1 MKLSLK
7 HKVIG
12 LPVLAAVLPVLVMLV
27 LTTVQKESVTKK
39 IEGALEVLAR
49 ENIEHLA
56 LAVYNTCEATSK
68 MVQKY
73 LDRRLQESDAFFQ
86 DMGGFSLSSETASI
100 KALNLKNH
108 KEKAVSIPKM
118 MIGGVFEPRTY
129 IDVIREKFGGNY
141 GLFQRVNEAG
151 DMVLIATTLSSKNGG
166 KLGNLY
172 LPVKQEGVVNPVIQ
186 NILKKQAFHG
196 IANLADGWHFTACKG
211 ITDKKGRIIGMLF
224 TEAPFQ
230 TPASLRQ
237 AIMDMKVGKSGY
249 VYVLGGKHAFHRGH
263 YIISKGGKRDGENLW
278 DAKST
283 DGRYYVRSIVE
294 KAVKLKKNQVDHDRY
309 TWKNMGEEEPRQKV
323 VALTY
328 FEPWDWVIGAGTYE
342 DDYHEVKKN
351 VETAM
356 TQMLWVMLISG
367 VLVLIPI
374 VGMALFFGNKFTKR
388 ITQIT
393 GIAGEIAK
401 GNLSAAADAVKSM
414 VKGDKADQIGSPD
427 DETGTLLISIQRMTE
442 SLNGLVGQVQRS
454 GIQVTASSTE
464 LSATAR
470 QQQTAMN
477 QQGEATHRVS
487 QAAAE
492 ISSVAT
498 ELKATMQQVAARSQE
513 TAGFASKGQTDLA
526 RMEDAMHH
534 MEAAS
539 KSISGRLETINE
551 KAENIT
557 NVVTTITKVADQTN
571 LLSLNAAIEA
581 EKAGEYG
588 RGFNVVAREIRRLA
602 DQTAVATLDIEQMV
616 AGMQSAVSAGVME
629 MDKFIADVKQSVE
642 DVGKISGQL
651 GRIIEQVQALSPSF
665 DEVNVAMGYQS
676 ENANKANHAVAGL
689 SEEIRSTAESLRET
703 FSAIEQ
709 LNEAARGLQ
718 QEVSHFR
725 VSDHR
730 DEAID
735 G

>member
-1 MKLSLK
+1 MKLMLK

-12 LPVLAAVLPVLVMLV
+12 LPVVAAVLPVLVMLL
-27 LTTVQKESVTKK
+27 LTTVEKKSVTGK
-39 IEGALEVLAR
+39 IEGELEVLAR

-56 LAVYNTCEATSK
+56 LAVYNTCEAASK

-73 LDRRLQESDAFFQ
+73 LDQRLQDSDAFFK
-86 DMGGFSLSSETASI
+86 DMGGFSLSSETVSM
-100 KALNLKNH
+100 
-108 KEKAVSIPKM
+108 KAVNPSTGNEKEFSIPKM
-118 MIGGVFEPRTY
+118 LIAGVFEPGTY

-141 GLFQRVNEAG
+141 GLFQRVNDAG
-151 DMVLIATTLSSKNGG
+151 DMVLVATTITSLKGE
-166 KLGNLY
+166 KLENIY
-172 LPVKQEGVVNPVIQ
+172 LPSIQGSVANPVIARV
-186 NILKKQAFHG
+186 LKNQVFQG

-211 ITDKKGRIIGMLF
+211 IADKEGRIIGMLF

-249 VYVLGGKHAFHRGH
+249 VYVLGGRHAFHRGH
-263 YIISKGGKRDGENLW
+263 YIISKGGERDGEDLW
-278 DAKST
+278 NSRSA
-283 DGRYYVRSIVE
+283 DGHYFVRSIVE
-294 KAVKLKKNQVDHDRY
+294 KAIKLKRNEVAHDRY
-309 TWKNMGEEEPRQKV
+309 RWKNVGDETPRWKV
-323 VALTY
+323 SALTY

-342 DDYHEVKKN
+342 DDYHEMKKN
-351 VETAM
+351 VESAM
-356 TQMLWVMLISG
+356 TEMLWVIIISG

-374 VGMALFFGNKFTKR
+374 VGMALFFGNKVTQR

-393 GIAGEIAK
+393 HIAGEIAK
-401 GNLSAAADAVKSM
+401 GNLSAAAEAVKSL
-414 VKGDKADQIGSPD
+414 VKGDKTDQIGSPD
-427 DETGTLLISIQRMTE
+427 DETGLLLISFKRMTE
-442 SLNGLVGQVQRS
+442 SLNALVGQVQRS
-454 GIQVTASSTE
+454 GIQLTASSTE
-464 LSATAR
+464 LASTAR

-477 QQGEATHRVS
+477 QQEEATNGVS
-487 QAAAE
+487 LAAAE
-492 ISSVAT
+492 ISSVASQL
-498 ELKATMQQVAARSQE
+498 EATMEQVAQRSQE
-513 TAGFASKGQTDLA
+513 TAGFASRGQVDLA

-539 KSISGRLETINE
+539 RSISGRLETINE

-616 AGMQSAVSAGVME
+616 EGMQSAVSAGVME
-629 MDKFIADVKQSVE
+629 MDKFIAEVKQSVE

-651 GRIIEQVQALSPSF
+651 ARIIQQVQKLSPSF
-665 DEVNVAMGYQS
+665 DEVNVAMGHQS
-676 ENANKANHAVAGL
+676 ENANKANYAVARL
-689 SEEIRSTAESLRET
+689 SDEIRSTAESLRET

-718 QEVSHFR
+718 REVSHFR
-725 VSDHR
+725 VSDGH
-730 DEAID
+730 DEQ
-735 G
+735 

>member
-1 MKLSLK
+1 MKIMLK

-12 LPVLAAVLPVLVMLV
+12 LPVVAAVLPVLVILA
-27 LTTVQKESVTKK
+27 LTFVEKTNVTEK
-39 IEGALEVLAR
+39 IEGELDVLAR
-49 ENIEHLA
+49 ENIEQLA
-56 LAVYNTCEATSK
+56 MAVYNTCEAASK
-68 MVQKY
+68 MVQKV

-86 DMGGFSLSSETASI
+86 DMGGFSLSSETVVIKSI
-100 KALNLKNH
+100 NPSNH
-108 KEKAVSIPKM
+108 KEKTISIPKM
-118 MIGGVFEPRTY
+118 LIAKVFEPSSY

-151 DMVLIATTLSSKNGG
+151 DMVLIATTISSKKGG
-166 KLGNLY
+166 KLKNIY
-172 LPVKQEGVVNPVIQ
+172 LPSTQNNVANPIIQ
-186 NILKKQAFHG
+186 HILKKQVFHG
-196 IANLADGWHFTACKG
+196 IANLAHGWHFTACKG
-211 ITDKKGRIIGMLF
+211 ITDRKGRIIGMLF
-224 TEAPFQ
+224 TEAPFLA
-230 TPASLRQ
+230 PASLGQ

-263 YIISKGGKRDGENLW
+263 YIISKGGHRNGEDLW
-278 DAKST
+278 DEKST
-283 DGRYYVRSIVE
+283 NGRYFVRSIVN
-294 KAVKLKKNQVDHDRY
+294 KAVKLKKNEVAHHRY
-309 TWKNMGEEEPRQKV
+309 EWKNVGEKAPRWKV

-328 FEPWDWVIGAGTYE
+328 FAPWDWVIGAGTYE
-342 DDYHEVKKN
+342 DDYQDVKKN
-351 VETAM
+351 VENAM
-356 TQMLWVMLISG
+356 TQMLWVMAISG

-374 VGMALFFGNKFTKR
+374 VGMALFFGNRITKR
-388 ITQIT
+388 ITLIT
-393 GIAGEIAK
+393 NISGKIAK
-401 GNLSAAADAVKSM
+401 GNLSAAADM
-414 VKGDKADQIGSPD
+414 VKNIVRGDKANQTGSPG
-427 DETGTLLISIQRMTE
+427 DETGKLLISTQRMTE
-442 SLNGLVGQVQRS
+442 SLNALVGQVQRS
-454 GIQVTASSTE
+454 GIQLTASSTE
-464 LSATAR
+464 LAATAR
-470 QQQTAMN
+470 QQQTAMD

-487 QAAAE
+487 RAAAE

-498 ELKATMQQVAARSQE
+498 QLEATMQQVAERSQE

-539 KSISGRLETINE
+539 RSISGRLETINE

-557 NVVTTITKVADQTN
+557 NVVITITKVADQTN

-616 AGMQSAVSAGVME
+616 EGMQSAVSAGVME
-629 MDKFIADVKQSVE
+629 MDKFIAEVKQSVE

-651 GRIIEQVQALSPSF
+651 ARIIKQVQALSPSF
-665 DEVNVAMGYQS
+665 DDVNVAMGHQS
-676 ENANKANHAVAGL
+676 ENANKANHAVARL
-689 SEEIRSTAESLRET
+689 SEEIRSTAESLQET

-718 QEVSHFR
+718 QEVSHFK
-725 VSDHR
+725 VSDGPN
-730 DEAID
+730 EQ